1 MKNLK
6 ITLAVVLFS
15 LVSTSVV
22 AQERK
27 LEKEETKVE
36 NAKHFKITKEKLALT
51 KDEEVKFKEISK
63 KYGDKIKEIRNSDA
77 DKSVKFKQL
86 KELKSQ
92 KDEEMKAF
100 LSESQFKTYLEL
112 KEEKHNR
119 MKDKMKNRKE
129 E

>member
-6 ITLAVVLFS
+6 ITFAIILFS
-15 LVSTSVV
+15 LVSNSIV
-22 AQERK
+22 AQEQK
-27 LEKEETKVE
+27 LEKEDRKVE
-36 NAKHFKITKEKLALT
+36 MAKQFKIDKEKLALT
-51 KDEEVKFKEISK
+51 PDQEIKFKEISK

-77 DKSVKFKQL
+77 DKKDKFKQM

-92 KDEEMKAF
+92 KDAEMNAF

-112 KEEKHNR
+112 KEERHDR

>member
-6 ITLAVVLFS
+6 ITFAIIVFS
-15 LVSTSVV
+15 LVSNTIV
-22 AQERK
+22 AQEQK
-27 LEKEETKVE
+27 LENEERKIE
-36 NAKHFKITKEKLALT
+36 MAKKYRIAKEKLELT
-51 KDEEVKFKEISK
+51 PDQEIKYKEITVKFGDKVKEIKNSD
-63 KYGDKIKEIRNSDA
+63 GDKKT
-77 DKSVKFKQL
+77 KFKQL

-92 KDEEMKAF
+92 KDAEMKAF

-112 KEEKHNR
+112 KEERHDR